1 MALDTQQEIN
11 KNFSFACVCQKKS
24 NPENPEIAQVETS
37 ESRGRESQLLLV
49 QFPNPHLTSESHFVN
64 LTCGFYAPAGLQRSS
79 EGQPA
84 HFTVVCRDSAGDQLT
99 RGGEHVVVSVAHREK
114 KDWWVWLV
122 KKGKKKRLNFRGT
135 EEVFHFLP
143 ASCWEQVATGFT
155 RGHLLHRRGG
165 AADLC
170 GILSEQTKVVLD
182 NKEKH

>member
-99 RGGEHVVVSVAHREK
+99 RGGEHVMVSVAHREK

-122 KKGKKKRLNFRGT
+122 KKGKKKAELQRSWGGLS
-135 EEVFHFLP
+135 LP
-143 ASCWEQVATGFT
+143 PGQLLGAGRHRVHQRSPAAQKGRRCWSVWNIVW
-155 RGHLLHRRGG
+155 
-165 AADLC
+165 AD
-170 GILSEQTKVVLD
+170 
-182 NKEKH
+182 